1 MIPSFSAVPIL
12 GRSVND
18 KLKLQ
23 KWTKVFSKKERP
35 SRPVKLTCPSV
46 AQWADVISCYSFTA
60 LLFYVQPCA
69 ESFELE
75 MAGVVPPISGLQSS
89 RFYQLH
95 YSDPGAIV
103 LPSKPAQTSSSC
115 LSPSG

>member
-23 KWTKVFSKKERP
+23 KWTKVFSKKDRP
-35 SRPVKLTCPSV
+35 SHPVKLTRPSV
-46 AQWADVISCYSFTA
+46 GQWADVISCYSFTA

-75 MAGVVPPISGLQSS
+75 MAGVVPPSLGCSPLA
-89 RFYQLH
+89 F
-95 YSDPGAIV
+95 
-103 LPSKPAQTSSSC
+103 TSFIIQIQA
-115 LSPSG
+115 P

>member
-23 KWTKVFSKKERP
+23 KWTKVFSKKDLP

-46 AQWADVISCYSFTA
+46 GHWVDISYYSFTA

-75 MAGVVPPISGLQSS
+75 MAGVVPPSLGCSPLA
-89 RFYQLH
+89 F
-95 YSDPGAIV
+95 
-103 LPSKPAQTSSSC
+103 TSFIIQIEA
-115 LSPSG
+115 P

>member
-1 MIPSFSAVPIL
+1 MISSFSAVPIL

-23 KWTKVFSKKERP
+23 KWTKVFSKKDRP
-35 SRPVKLTCPSV
+35 SYPVKLTCPSV
-46 AQWADVISCYSFTA
+46 GQWVDVISCYSFTA

-75 MAGVVPPISGLQSS
+75 MAGVVPPSLGCSPLA
-89 RFYQLH
+89 F
-95 YSDPGAIV
+95 
-103 LPSKPAQTSSSC
+103 TSFIIQIQA
-115 LSPSG
+115 P